1 MLPFLFKTIIKNLN
15 FLYYF
20 LYCYCKQ
27 LIIKNM
33 KKNYLNLIDR
43 VIMIFFYLIF
53 SPFVL
58 MHAIACCI
66 ISCNKILFEKVLNP
80 IYTKLCIIIRGP
92 IPNSTVHVKG
102 PEDNYFNRVNDKL
115 LTIKEA
121 KKLGKEYENKGYE
134 VYLNLSE
141 F

>member
-1 MLPFLFKTIIKNLN
+1 
-15 FLYYF
+15 
-20 LYCYCKQ
+20 
-27 LIIKNM
+27 M
-33 KKNYLNLIDR
+33 KRDSVKLIDH
-43 VIMIFFYLIF
+43 VIMVIFYLIF
-53 SPFVL
+53 LPFVL

-102 PEDNYFNRVNDKL
+102 PQDNYFNRVNDKL

-121 KKLGKEYENKGYE
+121 KKLSKEYENKGYE